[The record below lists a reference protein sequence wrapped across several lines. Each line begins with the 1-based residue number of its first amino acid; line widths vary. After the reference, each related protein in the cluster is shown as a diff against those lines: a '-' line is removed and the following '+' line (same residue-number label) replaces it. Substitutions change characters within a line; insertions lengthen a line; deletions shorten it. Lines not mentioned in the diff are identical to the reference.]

1 MTISRKALLMAA
13 AVMALPTASAMAD
26 EGWYVSGA
34 GGLNWPEDS
43 SVRGGGL
50 NNSAQLD
57 RGWAASGAFG
67 YKTHG
72 GLRLEGELGYRSS
85 EFDSLNNVAVGG
97 DADVWNLMANA
108 IYDFDV
114 GSSLYPYAGVG
125 LGLARAD
132 WSTDIATGG
141 VRIDDDDIGLAYQGI
156 FGFGYTLTPQLTL
169 TADYRF
175 LGVPDLD
182 LSSTAGARIDTEYH
196 AHTLMVGLRFAFSPP
211 PQPAPAPAPK
221 MVEAPPPAPQPA
233 PPPEPEPAAPPPP
246 STYLVFFDFDVAS
259 LSPEALDIVQ
269 EAAANASTVNPVRIE
284 VTGHADRSGPT
295 DYNQRL
301 SMRRAQSVMDELV
314 RQGVPAS
321 EISVFARGESD
332 PLVPTPDGVREPQNR
347 RVEIVFQ

>member
-1 MTISRKALLMAA
+1 MTISRKALLLAA
-13 AVMALPTASAMAD
+13 AAIALPSASALAD

-34 GGLNWPEDS
+34 GGLNFPLDS
-43 SVRGGGL
+43 SIRGGGI
-50 NNSAQLD
+50 NNTAELD
-57 RGWAASGAFG
+57 RGWGASGALG
-67 YKTHG
+67 YKTPG
-72 GLRLEGELGYRSS
+72 GMRLEGELGYRTS

-114 GSSLYPYAGVG
+114 GSSLYPYVGAGIGV
-125 LGLARAD
+125 ARAD
-132 WSTDIATGG
+132 WDTDAAVGG
-141 VRIDDDDIGLAYQGI
+141 VQIDDDDMGFAYQAI
-156 FGFGYTLTPQLTL
+156 FGLGYALSNQLTL

-196 AHTLMVGLRFAFSPP
+196 SHSLMVGLRFAFSPP
-211 PQPAPAPAPK
+211 PQPAPEPQ

-233 PPPEPEPAAPPPP
+233 PPPPEPEPAPPPPP
-246 STYLVFFDFDVAS
+246 STYLVFFDFDVAN
-259 LSPEALDIVQ
+259 LSAEARDIVQ
-269 EAAANASTVNPVRIE
+269 EAASNASEVRPVRIE
-284 VTGHADRSGPT
+284 VTGHADRSGPS
-295 DYNQRL
+295 DYNERL

-314 RQGVPAS
+314 RQGIPAS
-321 EISVFARGESD
+321 DIAVFARGESD